1 MHKVLALFSLSLIT
15 VLSGFSQEK
24 ISLDYSELVY
34 REDFSK
40 ENEDWPFI
48 SSYENLFGIDKDEY
62 FMHRMNPNLPYALM
76 SNWKMNV
83 ETFNILTTLK
93 LGPADEAN
101 QSIGVIFLVQSDGQG
116 AIVFE
121 INKFKQYRIKQLDGK
136 FYRYLT
142 GTKEDQGWV
151 KNSVVKTKNEYNEFD
166 IRVKG
171 QQIDFYLNEKF
182 VESFDVPDYSSGSLG
197 LLIGPNTKAKAD
209 YFYVY
214 STPEAVVESELNEE
228 KAEEEEEASA
238 ALTRARYDLEQM
250 KRNLTAC
257 EAESEQNMQKMASE
271 LAKEKEK
278 VEALTISNNQ
288 LRDFKNRVLVEIDE
302 DVFLTLTT
310 ELKEEIQRNEMLMSE
325 VKQYKDSLWMSHN
338 KYRKLKVALL
348 DKAIAKGKKAK
359 AERDKKEA
367 LETKK
372 EIEEEIKTDKF
383 VEEQEEWE
391 LENADLEIKLD
402 SSLLADPI
410 EEPVD
415 EVPETAP
422 GQSAPEETELIEA
435 VPAEIPIKQAEK
447 KQD

>member
-1 MHKVLALFSLSLIT
+1 MYKLLVLFSLSLIT

-24 ISLDYSELVY
+24 IDVAYTELVY

-76 SNWKMNV
+76 SNWKVNLK
-83 ETFNILTTLK
+83 TFNILTALK
-93 LGPADEAN
+93 LGPADEAK
-101 QSIGVIFLVQSDGQG
+101 QSIGIIFLVQPDGQG
-116 AIVFE
+116 ALVFE

-142 GTKEDQGWV
+142 GDKENQGWV
-151 KNSVVKTKNEYNEFD
+151 KSGQVKTKNEYNEFD
-166 IRVKG
+166 VRVKD
-171 QQIDFYLNEKF
+171 QQVDFYLNEKF
-182 VESFDVPDYSSGSLG
+182 LVSYDVEGYKPGSMG

-214 STPEAVVESELNEE
+214 STPEAVIESKLDEE
-228 KAEEEEEASA
+228 KEVQEEEASA
-238 ALTRARYDLEQM
+238 ALTRAQYDLEQM
-250 KRNLTAC
+250 KRNLASC
-257 EAESEQNMQKMASE
+257 EAENEQNMEKLGSE

-288 LRDFKNRVLVEIDE
+288 LRDFKDRVLVEIDE

-310 ELKEEIQRNEMLMSE
+310 ELKEEIQKNEMLMRE

-348 DKAIAKGKKAK
+348 DKAITKGKKNK

-367 LETKK
+367 KETKK
-372 EIEEEIKTDKF
+372 EIEEEIKTDKLI
-383 VEEQEEWE
+383 EEQEEWE
-391 LENADLEIKLD
+391 LENKDLKVELD
-402 SSLLADPI
+402 STFLA
-410 EEPVD
+410 EPVEEKVE
-415 EVPETAP
+415 EVKAE
-422 GQSAPEETELIEA
+422 
-435 VPAEIPIKQAEK
+435 EIPIPEPEEPELKEAIPADIPIKKAEK
-447 KQD
+447 RQD